1 MWVLLCLQEL
11 CRGVG
16 PAVFVGA
23 LWRCGSCC
31 VCSNVCGVVGPVV
44 SAGGVGPAVFAGV
57 CRDVGPDK
65 TSGLIWI
72 QTV

>member
-1 MWVLLCLQEL
+1 M
-11 CRGVG
+11 
-16 PAVFVGA
+16 
-23 LWRCGSCC
+23 
-31 VCSNVCGVVGPVV
+31 GPVV

>member
-23 LWRCGSCC
+23 MWRCGSCC
-31 VCSNVCGVVGPVV
+31 VCRRYVEVWVLLCLQELCR
-44 SAGGVGPAVFAGV
+44 GVGPAVFAGAM
-57 CRDVGPDK
+57 
-65 TSGLIWI
+65 
-72 QTV
+72 